1 MNPHEDHIIW
11 RGEPTGEYSCRL
23 IACAMWAIW
32 TVRNKFLHE
41 GEQKTGS
48 QLVDLVFSYLKELDG
63 LNIHLPGNG
72 LLMGRQT
79 APTGSTVKINFD
91 TAFNRQRKESCSKLV
106 VRNEKAEVI
115 CSRTVM
121 HENIPSIFA
130 IEAMVCLQAIHLGL
144 NLGLGMVEIEGDAH
158 TMIRKLQAKEVFIND
173 SKQLCSSFG
182 SCVFRFTYR
191 ESNKAGHILATEGL
205 KRRETTYLMNDSSF
219 FRGEKGGC
227 R

>member
-1 MNPHEDHIIW
+1 
-11 RGEPTGEYSCRL
+11 
-23 IACAMWAIW
+23 MWAIW
-32 TVRNKFLHE
+32 TVRNKFIPE

-48 QLVDLVFSYLKELDG
+48 QLVDLVYSYLKELDG
-63 LNIHLPGNG
+63 LNNHLPGNG

-91 TAFNRQRKESCSKLV
+91 IAFNRQRKESCSKLV

-158 TMIRKLQAKEVFIND
+158 TMIRKLQAKEERRNYLITAGLEEGSKATLWIQVF
-173 SKQLCSSFG
+173 SSFTARLVRCNG
-182 SCVFRFTYR
+182 I
-191 ESNKAGHILATEGL
+191 EAQWN
-205 KRRETTYLMNDSSF
+205 
-219 FRGEKGGC
+219 RGVME
-227 R
+227 